1 MRLINIAIHHSNRLS
16 GQSSIASACLDRLS
30 IDRPLETAPG
40 YIAKNMGGTE
50 IEVDYKCVNGLPV
63 KKRSISD
70 QYGVSQ
76 RLVLNVFRRNNNN
89 YKLAHKEL
97 GARL

>member
-1 MRLINIAIHHSNRLS
+1 MCLSNISIHHSNRLS
-16 GQSSIASACLDRLS
+16 GQNSIASACLDRLR
-30 IDRPLETAPG
+30 IKRPLETAPG

-50 IEVDYKCVNGLPV
+50 IEVDYKCIDGLTV
-63 KKRSISD
+63 KKKSISD

-76 RLVLNVFRRNNNN
+76 RLVLNAFRRNNND